1 MYDQTDSFLCLLR
14 HCFDM
19 VVFPPPPSFSV
30 VKGVESFLH
39 KDVSFVVTGNQECL
53 NKQRDTDTK
62 APVMGKSEEAQHPIM
77 SRERRPG
84 TPRPAVNNNNNNNYY

>member
-1 MYDQTDSFLCLLR
+1 MINVAVLRRHSRDMLLF
-14 HCFDM
+14 CFNC
-19 VVFPPPPSFSV
+19 V

-53 NKQRDTDTK
+53 NKQKDTETK
-62 APVMGKSEEAQHPIM
+62 AVVVGKGEETQHPIM

-84 TPRPAVNNNNNNNYY
+84 TPRPAVNDHDRQQIVTFLSSF

>member
-1 MYDQTDSFLCLLR
+1 MFTEALFLHGRIL
-14 HCFDM
+14 F
-19 VVFPPPPSFSV
+19 PSFSV

-62 APVMGKSEEAQHPIM
+62 ATVMGKSEEAQHPIM

-84 TPRPAVNNNNNNNYY
+84 TPRPAVNNNNNSNNYY